1 MGKVNGDTLLFI
13 PTYNERENIGPLF
26 ERIQTVG
33 LSTDILL
40 LDDNS
45 PDGTGKVMD
54 EIAAKHPHVT
64 VIHRSGK
71 LGIGSAH
78 KDGILYAYREGYRTL
93 ITMDADFTHNPERIP
108 DLLAVKDKG
117 DLVVASRYMQADS
130 LKGWNPVRKF
140 LTNFAHLLLKHLL
153 KIEHDAT
160 GALRVYRL
168 DRIPK
173 EFVSFVKSD
182 GYSFFFESLYVIV
195 RGGYGIVEVP
205 IALSSR
211 TYGSSK
217 MSYKEVFKS
226 VRQLLDLWVQTL
238 FQKNPWRELQGARL
252 KAQEVG

>member
-1 MGKVNGDTLLFI
+1 MGKVNGKTLLFI

-26 ERIQTVG
+26 EKIQTVG
-33 LSTDILL
+33 LDTDILL

-45 PDGTGKVMD
+45 PDGTGKIMD
-54 EIAAKHPHVT
+54 DIAAIHPHVS

-117 DLVVASRYMQADS
+117 DLVVASRYMQPES
-130 LKGWNPVRKF
+130 LPGWNLFRKF
-140 LTNFAHLLLKHLL
+140 MTTLGHFLLKNLL
-153 KIEHDAT
+153 GIENDAT

-173 EFVSFVKSD
+173 EFVSLVKSD
-182 GYSFFFESLYVIV
+182 GYSFFFESLYVLV
-195 RGGYGIVEVP
+195 RGDYKIVEVP
-205 IALSSR
+205 IQLTPR

-217 MSYKEVFKS
+217 MTVKDIYKS
-226 VRQLLDLWVQTL
+226 VRQLLDLWFQTM
-238 FQKNPWRELQGARL
+238 FKKNPWTELRRL
-252 KAQEVG
+252 NG